1 MNYKQL
7 ATEERYQ
14 IYSLNKEG
22 LSQKQIAAH
31 LNRSPST
38 ICRELNRNQGL
49 RGYRPK
55 QAQSLSDNRR
65 RHAAKS
71 IKVTA
76 TVYQDIETLIR
87 QELSPQQIV
96 DYFARHKKLSL
107 HHETIYQLIY
117 DNKTAGGDWYK
128 HLRIMSKPYRK
139 RYGHYDRRGKLKNRV
154 SIDDRPLVV
163 DQRCRIGDWEGD
175 TIIGKNRQSA
185 LLTLVERKTLYTIIV
200 KISGKKADVL
210 ADNMIESVSPI
221 MDRFKTLT
229 LDNGLEFSDHERIAK
244 SLGLRVYFAHPY
256 SSWERGINENTNGL
270 IRQYFPKGMN
280 LNEVT
285 QEQIEFVMD
294 RLNNRPR
301 ASRGNKSPNEL
312 FMRLRVDLLAA

>member
-76 TVYQDIETLIR
+76 TVYQDIEILIR

-96 DYFARHKKLSL
+96 DYFARHKK
-107 HHETIYQLIY
+107 
-117 DNKTAGGDWYK
+117 
-128 HLRIMSKPYRK
+128 
-139 RYGHYDRRGKLKNRV
+139 
-154 SIDDRPLVV
+154 
-163 DQRCRIGDWEGD
+163 
-175 TIIGKNRQSA
+175 
-185 LLTLVERKTLYTIIV
+185 
-200 KISGKKADVL
+200 
-210 ADNMIESVSPI
+210 
-221 MDRFKTLT
+221 
-229 LDNGLEFSDHERIAK
+229 
-244 SLGLRVYFAHPY
+244 
-256 SSWERGINENTNGL
+256 
-270 IRQYFPKGMN
+270 
-280 LNEVT
+280 
-285 QEQIEFVMD
+285 
-294 RLNNRPR
+294 
-301 ASRGNKSPNEL
+301 
-312 FMRLRVDLLAA
+312 